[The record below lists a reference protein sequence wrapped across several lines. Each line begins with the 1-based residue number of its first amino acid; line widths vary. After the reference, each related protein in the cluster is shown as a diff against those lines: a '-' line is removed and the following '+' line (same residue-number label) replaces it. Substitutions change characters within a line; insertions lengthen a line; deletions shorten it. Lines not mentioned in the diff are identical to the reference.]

1 MLVELEFPSKFLES
15 LDGNLTWPEG
25 CQEPSWDRK
34 KGSRGKVRAE
44 GVQQWQDYR
53 KDATLAPETEK
64 PQADPDHTEYFYLKL
79 TEHRAGEELCPS
91 GALATHTG
99 QHCFTLTKCEAR
111 QLS

>member
-1 MLVELEFPSKFLES
+1 MEISHGLKAARNHPGIE
-15 LDGNLTWPEG
+15 
-25 CQEPSWDRK
+25 K
-34 KGSRGKVRAE
+34 KGSWGKVRAE

-91 GALATHTG
+91 GVLATHKG